1 MPENQNNVNQK
12 SNVNQKKKSETDKK
26 RVYKKRNSDN
36 KNAKNIVADNNK
48 NNKQKNKNTVQKNT
62 NIAKNTLKNEK
73 NTKPANN
80 KKQRTAPRSN
90 TRANTKRTGQGRKKA
105 PQGKLKIISLG
116 GLNEIGKNMTLI
128 ESEDTILVIDCG
140 LSFPDGD
147 MPGIDIVIPDISY
160 LEKNADKVKA
170 IVLTH
175 GHEDHIGA
183 LPYVLRKLNVPV
195 YGTKLTLGIVKTKL
209 VEHKMENKVKL
220 HEVKQGDV
228 IKVGDFKVEYIGV
241 NHSIAD
247 ASALAVFTPIGTII
261 HTGDFKIDSTP
272 IQGEMIDLAR
282 FGALGKEGV
291 LLLMSDSTNAARPGF
306 AMSEKKVGKSLNH
319 MFNEYKDRRIIVA
332 TFASNVHRVQQII
345 NAAATHGRKV
355 AISGRSME
363 NIISISL
370 ELGYLDAPKDVIID
384 IDSVK
389 KYPPEKV
396 VVITTGSQGEPMSAL
411 YRMAFSDHRKI
422 EITPNDLI
430 IISASP
436 IPGNEKLVTRVVNE
450 LLKSGADV
458 ISDDIADVHVS
469 GHACEEEIKIMLA
482 LTKPKFYLPVHGEF
496 KHLNAAKKI
505 GETVGI
511 PSSNIFISD
520 IGKVLELTYNE
531 MKFNGNVPAGKI
543 LVDGLGVGDVGNIVL
558 RDRKHLSQDGLIV
571 VVATLDSSQCHLVA
585 GPDIVSR
592 GFVYVREA
600 EDLME
605 NAKNIAKDAFLYCEE
620 NNIKEWTAIKT
631 KVREDL
637 SSYLYQK
644 TKRKPMIL
652 PVIMEM

>member
-1 MPENQNNVNQK
+1 MPSANSDNSKKNSDIDK
-12 SNVNQKKKSETDKK
+12 KRIYKKKSIENKSSKD
-26 RVYKKRNSDN
+26 NS
-36 KNAKNIVADNNK
+36 AENK
-48 NNKQKNKNTVQKNT
+48 NNKANKKTSAQKSTVKKTNTQKKT
-62 NIAKNTLKNEK
+62 AEK
-73 NTKPANN
+73 NTAGEKTKTTRNTT
-80 KKQRTAPRSN
+80 KK
-90 TRANTKRTGQGRKKA
+90 TKQGGKKL

-128 ESEDTILVIDCG
+128 ESEDSILVIDCG

-160 LEKNADKVKA
+160 LEKNAEKVKA

-209 VEHKMENKVKL
+209 VEHKMENQVRMY
-220 HEVKQGDV
+220 EVKKGDV
-228 IKVGDFKVEYIGV
+228 INLGDFRVEYIGV

-247 ASALAVFTPIGTII
+247 ASALAIHTPIGNIV

-282 FGALGKEGV
+282 FGELGKEGI

-306 AMSEKKVGKSLNH
+306 AMSEKKVGKSLYH
-319 MFNEYKDRRIIVA
+319 MFNEYTDRRIIVA

-355 AISGRSME
+355 AISGRSMV

-370 ELGYLDAPKDVIID
+370 ELGYLDVPKDVLID
-384 IDSVK
+384 IDAVK

-411 YRMAFSDHRKI
+411 YRMAFSDHKKI

-450 LLKSGADV
+450 LLKSGAEV

-469 GHACEEEIKIMLA
+469 GHACEEEIKLILA
-482 LTKPKFYLPVHGEF
+482 LTKPKFYIPVHGEF

-505 GETVGI
+505 GESVGI
-511 PSSNIFISD
+511 PSSHILISD
-520 IGKVLELTYNE
+520 IGKVIELTSDE
-531 MKFNGNVPAGKI
+531 MKFNGNVQAGKV

-558 RDRKHLSQDGLIV
+558 RDRKHLAQDGLIV
-571 VVATLDSSQCHLVA
+571 VVATLDSTQYHLVA

-605 NAKNIAKDAFLYCEE
+605 NVKNIAKDAFLYCEDK
-620 NNIKEWTAIKT
+620 NIKEWTAIKT
-631 KVREDL
+631 KVKDDL
-637 SSYLYQK
+637 SNYLYQK

>member
-1 MPENQNNVNQK
+1 MPSANSDN
-12 SNVNQKKKSETDKK
+12 SKKNSGTDKK
-26 RVYKKRNSDN
+26 RVYKKKTTEN
-36 KNAKNIVADNNK
+36 KNSKENSTENK
-48 NNKQKNKNTVQKNT
+48 NNKANKKTSTQKNTVKKTNTQK
-62 NIAKNTLKNEK
+62 KSSEK
-73 NTKPANN
+73 NTATEKTKTTKNTTKKPKQGG
-80 KKQRTAPRSN
+80 KKL
-90 TRANTKRTGQGRKKA
+90 

-128 ESEDTILVIDCG
+128 ESEDSILVIDCG

-160 LEKNADKVKA
+160 LEKNAEKVKA

-209 VEHKMENKVKL
+209 SEHKMENQVRMY
-220 HEVKQGDV
+220 EVKKGDV
-228 IKVGDFKVEYIGV
+228 INLGDFRVEYIGV

-247 ASALAVFTPIGTII
+247 ASALAIHTSIGNIV

-282 FGALGKEGV
+282 FGELGKEGI

-306 AMSEKKVGKSLNH
+306 AMSEKKVGKSLYH
-319 MFNEYKDRRIIVA
+319 MFNEHADRRIIVA

-355 AISGRSME
+355 AISGRSMV

-370 ELGYLDAPKDVIID
+370 ELGYLDVPKDVLID
-384 IDSVK
+384 IDAVK

-411 YRMAFSDHRKI
+411 YRMAFSDHKKI

-450 LLKSGADV
+450 LLKSGAEV

-469 GHACEEEIKIMLA
+469 GHACEEEIKLILA
-482 LTKPKFYLPVHGEF
+482 LTKPKFYVPVHGEF

-505 GETVGI
+505 GESVGI
-511 PSSNIFISD
+511 PSSHILISD
-520 IGKVLELTYNE
+520 IGKVIELTSDE
-531 MKFNGNVPAGKI
+531 MKFNGNVQAGKG

-558 RDRKHLSQDGLIV
+558 RDRKHLAQDGLIV
-571 VVATLDSSQCHLVA
+571 VVATLDSTQYHLVA

-605 NAKNIAKDAFLYCEE
+605 NVKNIAKDAFLYCED

-631 KVREDL
+631 KVKDDL
-637 SSYLYQK
+637 SNYLYQK